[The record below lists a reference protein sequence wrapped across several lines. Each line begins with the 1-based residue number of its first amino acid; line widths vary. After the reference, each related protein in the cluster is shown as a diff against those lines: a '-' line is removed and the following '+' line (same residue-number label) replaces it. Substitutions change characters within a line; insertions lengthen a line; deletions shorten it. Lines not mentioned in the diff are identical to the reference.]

1 MSFITENFML
11 QSPTAERLYR
21 EFAAAAPI
29 IDFHNHL
36 SPKQIAE
43 NYAPR
48 TITEMWLGGDHYKW
62 RLMRANGVEE
72 RYITGDAS
80 DFEKFEKW
88 AQTLPYTMRNPIYH
102 WSHLELKRYFDE
114 DRLLTPATAR
124 EIYDSCNAKIA
135 AGGFGA
141 MDLLL
146 KMGVEVVCTTDDPID
161 SLEWHAMANAQQSKL
176 KVLPSWRPDR
186 VVGIEK
192 GDFSQY
198 ISVLG
203 QVSGVEITSFAA
215 LLEALARRQQ
225 HFIANGCRV
234 SDHGLD
240 TFYAEP
246 FTMPQVDAI
255 LGAVLRGESISTKDV
270 AIYKSA
276 VLHELAVMNHK
287 AGWVQQFHVGPLRNN
302 STKLFKSIGPD
313 VGCDSIDDK
322 PIAEAMG
329 RFLDSLEQKEALAKT
344 ILYNL
349 NPKDSEVMAS
359 MCYNF
364 NSNGGV
370 AKMQYGAAWWF
381 LDQKD
386 GMRKQIETLS
396 SFGLLSRFVGM
407 LTDSRSF
414 LSFTRHEYF
423 RRILCNILGD
433 DIERG
438 ALPKSEYQFIGEM
451 VRAICYDNAKDYFF
465 KI

>member
-1 MSFITENFML
+1 MSYITDNFLL
-11 QSPTAERLYR
+11 QSTMAQRLYND
-21 EFAAAAPI
+21 FAKDAPI

-36 SPKQIAE
+36 SPKMIAE
-43 NYAPR
+43 NYAPK

-72 RYITGDAS
+72 RYITGDA
-80 DFEKFEKW
+80 DDYDKFEKW

-102 WSHLELKRYFDE
+102 WSQLELKRYFGE
-114 DRLLTPATAR
+114 ERLLTAETAR
-124 EIYDSCNAKIA
+124 SIYDCCNAKIA
-135 AGGFGA
+135 EGGFGA

-146 KMGVEVVCTTDDPID
+146 KMNVKVVCTTDDPID
-161 SLEWHAMANAQQSKL
+161 SLEYHAMANAKQNQL

-186 VVGIEK
+186 VVAIEK
-192 GDFSQY
+192 GDFKGY
-198 ISVLG
+198 IDSLAK
-203 QVSGVEITSFAA
+203 VSEIDITSFATLLAA
-215 LLEALARRQQ
+215 LKCRQQ
-225 HFIANGCRV
+225 HFIANGCVV

-246 FTMPQVDAI
+246 FEEAEVDAI
-255 LGAVLRGESISTKDV
+255 FKAALNAAPLSQRQI

-276 VLHELAVMNHK
+276 ILYHLGVMNSD
-287 AGWVQQFHVGPLRNN
+287 ANWVQQFHVGPLRNN
-302 STKLFKSIGPD
+302 SSQLFKSVGAD

-322 PIAEAMG
+322 PIAEAIG
-329 RFLDSLEQKEALAKT
+329 RYLDSLECRGALTKT

-386 GMRKQIETLS
+386 GMTKQIETIS

-423 RRILCNILGD
+423 RRILCNILGA
-433 DIERG
+433 DIESG
-438 ALPKSEYQFIGEM
+438 ALPCSEYDFIGRM
-451 VRAICYDNAKDYFF
+451 VRAICYDNSKKYFF
-465 KI
+465 GD

>member
-1 MSFITENFML
+1 MSFITNDFML
-11 QSPTAERLYR
+11 QSPTAKHLFHN
-21 EFAAAAPI
+21 FASNAPI
-29 IDFHNHL
+29 IDYHNHL
-36 SPKQIAE
+36 SAQQIAE
-43 NYAPR
+43 NYVPR
-48 TITEMWLGGDHYKW
+48 SITEVWLGGDHYKW

-72 RYITGDAS
+72 RYITGDA
-80 DFEKFEKW
+80 DDYEKFEKW
-88 AQTLPYTMRNPIYH
+88 AETLPYTMRNPIYH

-114 DRLLTPATAR
+114 DRLLTPQTAR
-124 EIYDSCNAKIA
+124 EIYDSCNVKIA

-146 KMGVEVVCTTDDPID
+146 KMKVEVVCTTDDPID
-161 SLEWHAMANAQQSKL
+161 SLEFHAKANALQDAL

-186 VVGIEK
+186 VVAIEK
-192 GDFSQY
+192 ADFRQY
-198 ISVLG
+198 INKLG
-203 QVSGVEITSFAA
+203 EVAGVEITSFAQ
-215 LLEALARRQQ
+215 LLEALEIRQQ

-246 FTMPQVDAI
+246 FTEHEAQVVFNA
-255 LGAVLRGESISTKDV
+255 AMRGESLSEKGIK
-270 AIYKSA
+270 IYKSA
-276 VLHELAVMNHK
+276 ILHHLAVMNHR
-287 AGWVQQFHVGPLRNN
+287 AGWVQQFHIGPLRNN
-302 STKLFKSIGPD
+302 STKLFESIGAD
-313 VGCDSIDDK
+313 VGCDSIADK

-329 RFLDSLEQKEALAKT
+329 RFLDELEQKEALTKT

-349 NPKDSEVMAS
+349 NPKDGEVMAS

-386 GMRKQIETLS
+386 GMTKQIETLS

-438 ALPKSEYQFIGEM
+438 ALPSSEIEFIGKM
-451 VRAICYDNAKDYFF
+451 VQNICYNNAKQYFF
-465 KI
+465 E

>member
-1 MSFITENFML
+1 MSFITDNFML
-11 QSPTAERLYR
+11 QSVAAERLYND
-21 EFAAAAPI
+21 FAKDAPI
-29 IDFHNHL
+29 IDYHNHL
-36 SPKQIAE
+36 SPRQIAQ
-43 NYAPR
+43 NYAPQ

-72 RYITGDAS
+72 RYITGDAD

-88 AQTLPYTMRNPIYH
+88 AQTLPYAMRNPIYH

-114 DRLLTPATAR
+114 DRLLTPETAR

-135 AGGFGA
+135 EGGYGA

-146 KMGVEVVCTTDDPID
+146 KMNVEVVCTTDDPID
-161 SLEWHAMANAQQSKL
+161 SLEYHAMANAKQSKL

-186 VVGIEK
+186 VVAIEK

-198 ISVLG
+198 ISKLAEA
-203 QVSGVEITSFAA
+203 SGVEITSFRA
-215 LLEALARRQQ
+215 LLKALELRQQ
-225 HFIANGCRV
+225 HFVANGCRV

-246 FTMPQVDAI
+246 YTQQEVEVVFSA
-255 LGAVLRGESISTKDV
+255 ALRGETLSTKDV

-276 VLHELAVMNHK
+276 ILHELALMNHN

-302 STKLFKSIGPD
+302 STKLFKSIGAD

-329 RFLDSLEQKEALAKT
+329 RFLDSLEQKEALAKS

-386 GMRKQIETLS
+386 GMTKQIETIS

-423 RRILCNILGD
+423 RRILCNILGG
-433 DIERG
+433 DIESG
-438 ALPKSEYQFIGEM
+438 ALPQSQLPFVGQI
-451 VRAICYDNAKDYFF
+451 VRAICYDNAKQYFF
-465 KI
+465 E

>member
-1 MSFITENFML
+1 MSFITEDFML
-11 QSPTAERLYR
+11 QSPTAKRLYNT
-21 EFAAAAPI
+21 FAADAPI
-29 IDFHNHL
+29 IDYHNHL
-36 SPKQIAE
+36 SAQQIAE
-43 NYAPR
+43 NYVPR
-48 TITEMWLGGDHYKW
+48 SITEVWLGGDHYKW

-72 RYITGDAS
+72 RYITGDA
-80 DFEKFEKW
+80 DDYEKFEKW
-88 AQTLPYTMRNPIYH
+88 AETLPYTMRNPIYH
-102 WSHLELKRYFDE
+102 WSHLELKRYFGE
-114 DRLLTPATAR
+114 DRLLTPETAR

-135 AGGFGA
+135 AGGYGA

-146 KMGVEVVCTTDDPID
+146 KMKVEAVCTTDDPID
-161 SLEWHAMANAQQSKL
+161 SLEYHAMANAKQTKL

-186 VVGIEK
+186 VVAIEK
-192 GDFSQY
+192 ADFSQY
-198 ISVLG
+198 ITKLG
-203 QVSGVEITSFAA
+203 GVAGVEITSFAS
-215 LLEALARRQQ
+215 LLEALERRQQ

-240 TFYAEP
+240 TFYASNYTEQEADSI
-246 FTMPQVDAI
+246 FNLAM
-255 LGAVLRGESISTKDV
+255 RGEKICEADIN
-270 AIYKSA
+270 IYKSA
-276 VLHELAVMNHK
+276 ILHHLAVMNHK

-302 STKLFKSIGPD
+302 STKLFNSIGAD

-329 RFLDSLEQKEALAKT
+329 KFLDALEQKDALTKT

-386 GMRKQIETLS
+386 GMTKQIETLS

-423 RRILCNILGD
+423 RRILCNILGS
-433 DIERG
+433 DIESG
-438 ALPKSEYQFIGEM
+438 ALPESEYKFIGKM
-451 VRAICYDNAKDYFF
+451 VRAICYDNAKRYFF
-465 KI
+465 